1 MIQSLSNRVSYP
13 SLEKHVYLNQASLGL
28 ISNITIKKMNNFLH
42 DVARH
47 GNIHMSDQDEL
58 DLLQSMRIDAS
69 HLFHCEPRQIAVLA
83 SASEMLSQIPYVL
96 KPKAKS
102 SILMVQSDF
111 PAVTRPWLKYAQDN
125 DCQILF
131 VKETKENDLTDQ
143 ILREIKENISVIQ
156 VSLVQFSSGTK
167 IDIKRLGKETKRFGI
182 KLIVDIT
189 QAAGAL
195 PIMGKDWDADI
206 LITSGYKWL
215 GGHGGVGLAYISD
228 EILDYPPFT
237 VGWMSAPNPFAM
249 NSTECAFELDARSY
263 TQSTMSYISIVGL
276 QNSVREIIRLE
287 PNQIERH
294 AKSLFNLLL
303 DGLRGTKWKP
313 KLNQIET
320 CNSPHIVSIEN
331 SIDDLDESLQKL
343 KKNGIICSSRSGR
356 IRISLAHYNNQN
368 DVVHLI
374 ESLS

>member
-1 MIQSLSNRVSYP
+1 MIQSLSNRDSYP

-28 ISNITIKKMNNFLH
+28 ISNVTIQKMNDFLH

-58 DLLQSMRIDAS
+58 DLLQSMRLDAS
-69 HLFHCEPRQIAVLA
+69 HLFSCEPHQIAVLA

-102 SILMVQSDF
+102 STLMVQSDF
-111 PAVTRPWLKYAQDN
+111 PAVTRPWLKYAEEN

-131 VKETKENDLTDQ
+131 VKETQENDLTDL
-143 ILREIKENISVIQ
+143 ILREITEKISIVQ
-156 VSLVQFSSGTK
+156 VSLVQFSSGTI

-195 PIMGKDWDADI
+195 PIMVKDWDADI

-228 EILDYPPFT
+228 KILDYPPFT

-276 QNSVREIIRLE
+276 QNSLREIIRLE

-303 DGLRGTKWKP
+303 DGLRGTKRKP

-331 SIDDLDESLQKL
+331 SISDLDESLQKL
-343 KKNGIICSSRSGR
+343 KKNRIICSSRSGR

-368 DVVHLI
+368 DVVRLI
-374 ESLS
+374 KSLT